1 MIPFKKYIN
10 EEMNLKQLK
19 KKYKK
24 DLKQYEKDG
33 SFKNDKAEQAFY
45 SWAMANGEVRTD
57 DPDEFEKFMDDL
69 IDGVYIDV

>member
-10 EEMNLKQLK
+10 EAMSLKQLK

-24 DLKQYEKDG
+24 DLKQYEEDDY
-33 SFKNDKAEQAFY
+33 FKNDKAEQAFND
-45 SWAMANGEVRTD
+45 WAMANGEVRKD

-69 IDGVYIDV
+69 LGGVYINA